1 MTKKIK
7 IKMSARL
14 LKKKG
19 RRSSTNAAKSCR
31 FTVNPELAK
40 QIDYKN
46 ANFLRSFIT
55 ERGKITPARIS
66 GTSARYQRTLANE
79 IKKARVMALLPYC
92 AAGY

>member
-1 MTKKIK
+1 
-7 IKMSARL
+7 MSARL

-19 RRSSTNAAKSCR
+19 RRAGFGAAKSCR
-31 FTVNPELAK
+31 FKMNPELVK

-46 ANFLRSFIT
+46 ASFLRSFVT

-66 GTSARYQRTLANE
+66 GTCAKYQRMLAKE

-92 AAGY
+92 ASSY

>member
-7 IKMSARL
+7 LKMSARL
-14 LKKKG
+14 LKKKS
-19 RRSSTNAAKSCR
+19 RRSGSSAAKVCR
-31 FTVNPELAK
+31 FKSNPELVK

-46 ANFLRSFIT
+46 ASFLRSFMT

-66 GTSARYQRTLANE
+66 GTSNKYQRLLSKE

-92 AAGY
+92 ASSY